1 MLKLSLKP
9 GEYITLGDNIKI
21 IFSEGSAN
29 NIHLLVD
36 ALREINVAR
45 NSAGKDKK
53 PSPYY
58 KEKGI
63 SKTAQRDCRNPHAR
77 KAQPVACQRGGDRD
91 IQKTV
96 ISKAILGTYRK
107 FLLCYVSLFWHSGT
121 YRIIPLHYVPYVC
134 GNGTYSVFS
143 GIYVP
148 GNKRKGT

>member
-1 MLKLSLKP
+1 M
-9 GEYITLGDNIKI
+9 
-21 IFSEGSAN
+21 
-29 NIHLLVD
+29 D
-36 ALREINVAR
+36 APREINVAR

-63 SKTAQRDCRNPHAR
+63 SKTAQREIAEILMREKRNQSHVSGEETVTY
-77 KAQPVACQRGGDRD
+77 K
-91 IQKTV
+91 KTA

-148 GNKRKGT
+148 VNKRKGT